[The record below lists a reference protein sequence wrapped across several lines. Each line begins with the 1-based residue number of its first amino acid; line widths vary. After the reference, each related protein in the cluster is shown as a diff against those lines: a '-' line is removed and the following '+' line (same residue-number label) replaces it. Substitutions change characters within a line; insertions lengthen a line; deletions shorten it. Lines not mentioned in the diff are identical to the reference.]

1 MQLSRVISYSHEKLR
16 RSGHFF
22 SESEKRKFD
31 TDDFTR
37 GDLDS
42 SKFYLHLDLKSIR
55 YAYQKLHA
63 EQVAENR

>member
-1 MQLSRVISYSHEKLR
+1 MLLIRASNSVAPAIS
-16 RSGHFF
+16 F

-37 GDLDS
+37 SDLDS
-42 SKFYLHLDLKSIR
+42 SKFYLHLDTKSIQ